1 MKLTGHGIAGNA
13 LRSLLLLTLLLASLL
28 VGSLSHAS
36 SFDHTL
42 PEKLFS
48 DPDLCAYAPCADVV
62 PDANQFSPRM
72 GKPPYVEAYHSAPGN
87 TQRQLLG
94 YVFLSTDVVD
104 IPGYS
109 GKPIITLI
117 GMNPKGIITG
127 VRILKHSEPLLLSGI
142 PESVLIRFINQYV
155 GKYVGDKIEIGE
167 SRPNEGV
174 IGLDAIS
181 AATVTVISEN
191 QVILHS
197 SIAIAKQ
204 VGILKSMER
213 PSAHLMPATDQ
224 VKDWPALVADGSLQ
238 RLTVEPSAVGLPTTG
253 RPYMDL
259 YFGYLNAP
267 DIGRSLLGEEGYE
280 NLMSRLKPDEHAIAV
295 IGNGTESFKGVG
307 FVHGGIFD
315 RILIGQDMDSF
326 TFRDID
332 SLVLN
337 NIHAAHAPPYSEAAI
352 FILRSPNFSAAYPWR
367 LIFRGSKLDPKTAQ
381 PVFTNFEK
389 EYWLPGQYLQGG
401 HPAYTPPDPT
411 WLRIW
416 KGRPLEIT
424 LFLLFLLAGG
434 ALYALRDPLIRR
446 ASHKDKRWVNIPK
459 YALWLVAIG
468 FAGFFLMA
476 QPSITQVL
484 TLLHALLF
492 KWEWPLFLSDPF
504 IFLFWWF
511 IIITVFF
518 WGRGMFCGW
527 MCPYGTMTELLY
539 KIAGKLGLKRWQRE
553 LPVKLH
559 DKLKWLKYA
568 IFLGLFA
575 ASFHS
580 LELAEQ
586 LAEIEPFKT
595 TFLVG
600 VWNRSWP
607 YVLFWTVLIVASL
620 FTERPFCKYLCPLG
634 ASLAIP
640 STFRW
645 WGLKRK
651 NECGPCKACAVG
663 CESQAIDR
671 TTGQIDQRECLLCL
685 DCMILYYDDHACPPL
700 VKERKHRGKT
710 GQALTAIGANG
721 YYIPIVPVTPAPS
734 QVQIQ
739 AKHTH
744 APPARLSV
752 AAWMGAEIV
761 DLFPWRGSVI
771 KEDLIYNIIGLILAS
786 LTTWAWLLCA
796 AGKLEHQPV
805 LGWWLAWSLYEVAVR
820 MKVKPVVREGAWW
833 ERRLR
838 PANWADMA
846 AYVGIKN
853 ILLASLLFFVIAHD
867 TGLSPWLQHLPEMHG
882 LEVSPAPPS
891 P

>member
-1 MKLTGHGIAGNA
+1 MAIYMLC
-13 LRSLLLLTLLLASLL
+13 LLSILLLAGLPA
-28 VGSLSHAS
+28 HAS
-36 SFDHTL
+36 SFDRAL
-42 PEKLFS
+42 PEQLFS
-48 DPDLCAYAPCADVV
+48 DPDLCAHAPCAEVM
-62 PDANQFSPRM
+62 PGAQQFSPRM
-72 GKPPYVEAYHSAPGN
+72 GKPPYVEAYSSPPGTLPGSPPSSA
-87 TQRQLLG
+87 QRQLIG
-94 YVFLSTDVVD
+94 YVFLSTDIVD

-109 GKPIITLI
+109 GKPLITLI
-117 GMNPKGIITG
+117 GMNLQGNLTGI
-127 VRILKHSEPLLLSGI
+127 RILKHAEPLLLSGI
-142 PESVLIRFINQYV
+142 PESVLIHFINQYV

-181 AATVTVISEN
+181 GATVTVIAEN
-191 QVILHS
+191 QVVLHS
-197 SIAIAKQ
+197 GIAIAKQ
-204 VGILKSMER
+204 VGILKSLER
-213 PSAHLMPATDQ
+213 PPARLAPATSQ
-224 VKDWPALVADGSLQ
+224 LKDWPTLVAEGSLQ
-238 RLTVEPSAVGLPTTG
+238 RLTVEPAAVGLPSTG

-259 YFGYLNAP
+259 YFGDLNTP

-280 NLMSRLKPDEHAIAV
+280 NLMARLKPDEHAIAV

-332 SLVLN
+332 SLVLDSL
-337 NIHAAHAPPYSEAAI
+337 HAPHAPPYSEAAI

-367 LIFRGSKLDPKTAQ
+367 LIFRGSKPDPKTRQ
-381 PVFTNFEK
+381 PIFTNFEK
-389 EYWLPGQYLQGG
+389 TYWLPGHYLQGG
-401 HPAYTPPDPT
+401 RPSYTPPDPT

-416 KGRPLEIT
+416 KSRPLEIAG
-424 LFLLFLLAGG
+424 FLLFLLGG
-434 ALYALRDPLIRR
+434 GTLYALRDPLIRR
-446 ASHKDKRWVNIPK
+446 ASHKDSRWVNLPK
-459 YALWLVAIG
+459 YTLWLIAIG
-468 FAGFFLMA
+468 YAGFFLMA

-539 KIAGKLGLKRWQRE
+539 KIAGKLGLKRWQKE
-553 LPVKLH
+553 LPVALH
-559 DKLKWLKYA
+559 DALKWLKYA
-568 IFLGLFA
+568 VFLGLFA

-607 YVLFWTVLIVASL
+607 YVLLWTLLILASL

-671 TTGQIDQRECLLCL
+671 KSGQIDPRECLLCL

-700 VKERKHRGKT
+700 AKERKQRGKT
-710 GQALTAIGANG
+710 GQPLTPTGANG
-721 YYIPIVPVTPAPS
+721 YFIPILPLAQANHTLPTPPTPAIP
-734 QVQIQ
+734 VV
-739 AKHTH
+739 
-744 APPARLSV
+744 RLSV
-752 AAWMGAEIV
+752 AAWMGAELI
-761 DLFPWRGSVI
+761 DLFPWRGSVV
-771 KEDLIYNIIGLILAS
+771 KEDLLYNLIGLLLAA
-786 LTTWAWLLCA
+786 LTTWAWLLGA
-796 AGKLEHQPV
+796 AGRLDHPPI

-833 ERRLR
+833 ARHFR
-838 PANWADMA
+838 PAQWADMA

-853 ILLASLLFFVIAHD
+853 LLLASLLFFVMAHD
-867 TGLSPWLQHLPEMHG
+867 TGLGQWLQHLPGMSW
-882 LEVSPAPPS
+882 LEPAPPS
-891 P
+891 IPN